1 MGAGVRDAEVVV
13 HLAGTL
19 RLRRPDSYD
28 DANVATTQAV
38 VDALHDAP
46 ARRVVFLSFVTADA
60 ASPNPYLRAKG
71 RAEALLL
78 ASGVPTVV
86 FRAGLSST

>member
-60 ASPNPYLRAKG
+60 ASPNPYLRA
-71 RAEALLL
+71 EALLL